1 VTVPGAPSDAG
12 DPAITVQRPPWQVH
26 AASAIGAGHVKD
38 GRPNQDAVGWK
49 LASRPDGSTVLVI
62 AVADGHGDTRHFR
75 SERGAEMAVSA
86 GISAVL
92 AWSAQI
98 SAAPA
103 VVQGSAQRALVPDVV
118 ARWDAAV
125 AADLARNPFTD
136 AERVLHADAA
146 QQSGGGRGARGRE
159 EQSGGGR
166 GARGREEQSGGGRGA
181 RGRDK
186 QSEIAYGST
195 LLLAT
200 LTADCA
206 VFAQIG
212 DGNIVAVLPEGGF
225 LSPVQED
232 NRLDGWRTTSLCQAD
247 AADAFRVGVI
257 SLAASPLFAV
267 LVATDGFGNAQADD
281 PWQPGVAADLV
292 RLAVRHGVGWFAS
305 QVPGWAAQCAS
316 SEGSG
321 DDSTL
326 ALAINSAVAPAHR
339 ERRPGHR
346 PQPAA
351 VAGPARTLELVPPPD
366 DQTTAGYLAEED
378 LSPAGAGG
386 GGGGWQRTGVSRTVV
401 WVVVAAAVLLGLAFA
416 LLLRGHGQHRPT
428 PTPLPAHS
436 SSQHPARS
444 PRPSPAPSP
453 SASPGASASPTSSA
467 TRGPSPGAH
476 SSATHHPHR
485 RTTAVKAG
493 RQFGP
498 APSAARRV
506 SWMRFWP

>member
-12 DPAITVQRPPWQVH
+12 DPATTVQRLPWQVH

-49 LASRPDGSTVLVI
+49 LATRPDGATVLVI
-62 AVADGHGDTRHFR
+62 AVADGHGDSRHFR

-103 VVQGSAQRALVPDVV
+103 VVQLSAQRTLVPDIV
-118 ARWDAAV
+118 ARWDASV
-125 AADLARNPFTD
+125 AADLARDPFTD
-136 AERVLHADAA
+136 AERALHADPA
-146 QQSGGGRGARGRE
+146 QPR
-159 EQSGGGR
+159 
-166 GARGREEQSGGGRGA
+166 
-181 RGRDK
+181 
-186 QSEIAYGST
+186 EIAYGST

-200 LTADCA
+200 LTADYA

-232 NRLDGWRTTSLCQAD
+232 STLDGWRTTSLCQAD
-247 AADAFRVGVI
+247 AAAAFRVGVI
-257 SLAASPLFAV
+257 QLAASPLFAV

-281 PWQPGVAADLV
+281 PWQPGVATDLV
-292 RLAVRHGVGWFAS
+292 RLALEHDVAWFAS

-339 ERRPGHR
+339 DRRPGHR
-346 PQPAA
+346 PQPAV
-351 VAGPARTLELVPPPD
+351 VAGPARTLELFPPHD
-366 DQTTAGYLAEED
+366 DRTTAGYLAEED
-378 LSPAGAGG
+378 LSRAGAGG
-386 GGGGWQRTGVSRTVV
+386 GGGAWQRTGVSRTVV
-401 WVVVAAAVLLGLAFA
+401 WVVAAAAVLLGLAFA
-416 LLLRGHGQHRPT
+416 LLLLGHGQHRPT

-436 SSQHPARS
+436 SSQQPARS

-453 SASPGASASPTSSA
+453 SASPRALASPTSSA
-467 TRGPSPGAH
+467 TRGPSPGAR
-476 SSATHHPHR
+476 SSASPSPHR
-485 RTTAVKAG
+485 RATALKAG

-498 APSAARRV
+498 APSSARRV
-506 SWMRFWP
+506 SRMRFRT